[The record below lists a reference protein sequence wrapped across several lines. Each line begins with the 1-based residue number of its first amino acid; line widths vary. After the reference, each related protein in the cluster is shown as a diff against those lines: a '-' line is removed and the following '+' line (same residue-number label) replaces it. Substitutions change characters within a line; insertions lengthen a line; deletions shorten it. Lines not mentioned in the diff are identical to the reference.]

1 MENQNM
7 EQKIAEI
14 NLLDARLKEIEQALE
29 LIERQ
34 ISELQMCKS
43 SIDELK
49 NLKKETET
57 LAPIGAGIFASA
69 RLKKTDE
76 VLVDI
81 GTKVICKK
89 TIKEA
94 EEMVGKKMERAA
106 NLRARLADEA
116 QGIVQSIMQIENQM
130 R

>member
-1 MENQNM
+1 M

-29 LIERQ
+29 LVERQ

-43 SIDELK
+43 SIDELE

-57 LAPIGAGIFASA
+57 LAPIGAGIFVNA
-69 RLKKTDE
+69 RLKNTDE
-76 VLVDI
+76 VLVDV
-81 GTKVICKK
+81 GAKVICKK
-89 TIKEA
+89 TFKEA
-94 EEMVGKKMERAA
+94 KEIVEKKIDMAA
-106 NLRARLADEA
+106 NLRARIADEA